1 MRLRPR
7 VPVPAIAT
15 ATLLCLLAMT
25 ASAGTVNLHA
35 QPQPGAA
42 PGMPKPGDWPMF
54 LYDNQRQNYNP
65 HEFALSPATAPY
77 VRLKWMAHVTDG
89 AMVASPAIVGDTAY
103 IGAWDGLMYALDL
116 NDGSARWQ
124 VPLGTSA
131 SELIACKPNSAGISS
146 GAAVDNGVVYVG
158 GGAEHFYALRAD
170 TGQPVWRLFTGESS
184 PVDGNYNWAS
194 PLVAGGRVYSGI
206 ASFCDHPFVRGFMF
220 SAGAADGS
228 DEQRA
233 YIVPQGVVGGGIW
246 TSPTLDEPNNRMFLT
261 TGSPPRAQGH
271 VDSIVAVDLS
281 TYEIVDSWR
290 VPREDEVAD
299 ADWGTTPTLFTLSD
313 GRQMVAAG
321 NKNGNFYVFDANNL
335 AQGPLWQHSVAG
347 PGECPQC
354 GEGTIA
360 SAVYHDG
367 VLYFAG
373 GMTTLDGVPYNGS
386 VQAFEAATGNLLWT
400 YPSGGPVMASPAG
413 ANGVIVAMGD
423 NEMHLIDAAKGT
435 NLLKVVLDGAVYGA
449 PVISRGVIYVATA
462 TGNLYAFE
470 VPQELVTPV
479 ATRPTATAIGGPTTP
494 EPAPTGTT
502 ATLSP
507 ARTPAATTQPPPA
520 IDPVP
525 KPNNSSTLYF
535 EQTGHTLAPPLRR
548 YWEQYGGLPQFG
560 YPLTE
565 TFTETITLDTGIRQD
580 YLVQYFERARFEHHP
595 EHAGTPYEVLL
606 GALGRHFHPQD
617 PPAEA
622 LIGPAIFPPVL
633 VYFNETG
640 HNLGGPFLRYW
651 QENGGLFVN
660 GYPTSEE
667 LMEVSPTDGKTYKVQ
682 YFERARFEHHSE
694 HADTPNEV
702 LLGLLG
708 QQLLQERGWLP

>member
-1 MRLRPR
+1 
-7 VPVPAIAT
+7 
-15 ATLLCLLAMT
+15 
-25 ASAGTVNLHA
+25 
-35 QPQPGAA
+35 
-42 PGMPKPGDWPMF
+42 
-54 LYDNQRQNYNP
+54 
-65 HEFALSPATAPY
+65 
-77 VRLKWMAHVTDG
+77 
-89 AMVASPAIVGDTAY
+89 MVASPAVVGDTAY
-103 IGAWDGLMYALDL
+103 VGAWDGFMYAVNV
-116 NDGSARWQ
+116 NDGSTRWL
-124 VPLGTSA
+124 VDLGTSA
-131 SELIACKPNSAGISS
+131 SELVACKPQTAGISS
-146 GAAVDNGVVYVG
+146 GAAVQDGVVYVG

-184 PVDGNYNWAS
+184 PEDAHYNWAS

-228 DEQRA
+228 GEKRA
-233 YIVPQGVVGGGIW
+233 YLVPQGTLGGGIW
-246 TSPTLDEPNNRMFLT
+246 TSPTLDEAHNRMFLT
-261 TGSPPRAQGH
+261 TGSPPNAKGH
-271 VDSIVAVDLS
+271 VDSIVTVDLD

-299 ADWGTTPTLFTLSD
+299 ADWGTTPTLFELAD
-313 GRQMVAAG
+313 GREMVAAG
-321 NKNGNFYVFDANNL
+321 NKNGNFYVYDANNL
-335 AQGPLWQHSVAG
+335 AQGPIWQHSVAG
-347 PGECPQC
+347 AGECPQC

-386 VQAFEAATGNLLWT
+386 VQAFEAGAGKQFWT

-462 TGNLYAFE
+462 AGNLYAFE

-479 ATRPTATAIGGPTTP
+479 ATRPTATPIGGPRTP
-494 EPAPTGTT
+494 EPVATGTRAALT
-502 ATLSP
+502 
-507 ARTPAATTQPPPA
+507 TPTQAAATQPPQA
-520 IDPVP
+520 INPVP
-525 KPNNSSTLYF
+525 DPNNSGVIYF
-535 EQTGHTLAPPLRR
+535 EPTGHTLAQPLRG
-548 YWEQYGGLPQFG
+548 YWEQYGGLAQFG

-565 TFTETITLDTGIRQD
+565 AFTETITLDDGKRHD
-580 YLVQYFERARFEHHP
+580 FLVQYFERARFEHHP
-595 EHAGTPYEVLL
+595 EHKGTPYEVLL

-622 LIGPAIFPPVL
+622 LAAPAIFPPVL

-651 QENGGLFVN
+651 QEHGGLFVN
-660 GYPTSEE
+660 GYPISEE
-667 LMEVSPTDGKTYKVQ
+667 MMEVSPTDGKTYKVQ
-682 YFERARFEHHSE
+682 YFERARFEHHPE
-694 HADTPNEV
+694 YAGTPHEV

-708 QQLLQERGWLP
+708 KQLLQERGWLR